1 MKDSDTKIFN
11 GDFKNSIHLLNSCFF
26 LCIKKNLNASFS
38 FLFLLNSHIF

>member
-26 LCIKKNLNASFS
+26 LCIKKKTPEC
-38 FLFLLNSHIF
+38 FL